1 MNFWSGLPHSL
12 KDAPAPKVSNMKLR
26 SFIIIAL
33 AAFVFGS
40 CSQNMEVVRSGERL
54 EDSPK
59 PVADPNAAPLLAPDG
74 GGGQPQIP
82 PFVKA
87 YFMHMWVEAL
97 YSTPGNKHPNPNWQ
111 SPLKD
116 PVNGQV
122 WCTDC
127 HTSGQIDFS
136 KIPKMRSPMVDDLEK
151 DKQFMADLMK
161 KWVARLNSDEFGAK
175 AKLKSPVTCL
185 TCHATNPEL
194 D

>member
-1 MNFWSGLPHSL
+1 MR
-12 KDAPAPKVSNMKLR
+12 LR
-26 SFIIIAL
+26 SFIIIGL
-33 AAFVFGS
+33 AAFVLAS

-59 PVADPNAAPLLAPDG
+59 PVADPNAAPLAGPDA
-74 GGGQPQIP
+74 GGQPQIP

-97 YSTPGNKHPNPNWQ
+97 YSTPGNKHPNPNWE

-116 PVNGQV
+116 PVNGRV

-127 HTSGQIDFS
+127 HTSGQIDFE
-136 KIPKMRSPMVDDLEK
+136 KIPKMRHPMVDDLEK

-175 AKLKSPVTCL
+175 AKLKGPVTCL

>member
-1 MNFWSGLPHSL
+1 MRF
-12 KDAPAPKVSNMKLR
+12 R
-26 SFIIIAL
+26 SFILIGF
-33 AAFVFGS
+33 AAFIFAS
-40 CSQNMEVVRSGERL
+40 CSQNMEVVRTGERL

-59 PVADPNAAPLLAPDG
+59 LVADPNAAPLAQPDG
-74 GGGQPQIP
+74 AGGQPKIP

-87 YFMHMWVEAL
+87 YFMHTWVEAL
-97 YSTPGNKHPNPNWQ
+97 YSTPTNKHPNPSWQ

-116 PVNGQV
+116 SENGRV

-151 DKQFMADLMK
+151 DKPFMADLMK

-175 AKLKSPVTCL
+175 AKLKAPVTCL

>member
-1 MNFWSGLPHSL
+1 
-12 KDAPAPKVSNMKLR
+12 MKLR
-26 SFIIIAL
+26 
-33 AAFVFGS
+33 FVFFLTLLLAG
-40 CSQNMEVVRSGERL
+40 CSQNIEVVDSGERL

-59 PVADPNAAPLLAPDG
+59 PAADSTAVPLARSASNED
-74 GGGQPQIP
+74 QPKIP

-97 YSTPGNKHPNPNWQ
+97 YSTPQNKHPNPKWQ

-116 PVNGQV
+116 PVNGRV

-127 HTSGQIDFS
+127 HVSGQIDFS
-136 KIPKMRSPMVDDLEK
+136 KIPKMRSPMVDQFEN
-151 DKQFMADLMK
+151 DKTFMVDLMK

-175 AKLKSPVTCL
+175 AKLKGPVTCL
-185 TCHATNPEL
+185 TCHAMNPEL

>member
-1 MNFWSGLPHSL
+1 
-12 KDAPAPKVSNMKLR
+12 MKF
-26 SFIIIAL
+26 SFLLIFAL
-33 AAFVFGS
+33 LLAG
-40 CSQNMEVVRSGERL
+40 CSQNIELVNSGERL

-59 PVADPNAAPLLAPDG
+59 PKLGSDAAPLARPEASADVKD
-74 GGGQPQIP
+74 IP

-97 YSTPGNKHPNPNWQ
+97 YSPPQNKHPNPSWQ

-116 PVNGQV
+116 PENGRV

-127 HTSGQIDFS
+127 HMSKDIDFS
-136 KIPKMRSPMVDDLEK
+136 KIPKMRNPMVDDLEK
-151 DKQFMADLMK
+151 DKTFMAGLMK

-175 AKLKSPVTCL
+175 AKLKGPVTCL
-185 TCHATNPEL
+185 TCHATNPEN

>member
-1 MNFWSGLPHSL
+1 
-12 KDAPAPKVSNMKLR
+12 MKYR
-26 SFIIIAL
+26 FIVLIML
-33 AAFVFGS
+33 AMACGG
-40 CSQNMEVVRSGERL
+40 CSQNMEVVNSGERL

-59 PVADPNAAPLLAPDG
+59 PIVDANAAPLSRPGEEGAAGADDKAK
-74 GGGQPQIP
+74 IP

-97 YSTPGNKHPNPNWQ
+97 YSTPGNKHPNPKWE

-116 PVNGQV
+116 SANGRV

-127 HTSGQIDFS
+127 HVSQQVDFS
-136 KIPKMRSPMVDDLEK
+136 KIPKMRDAMVDDLEK
-151 DKQFMADLMK
+151 DKTFMAGLMK

-175 AKLKSPVTCL
+175 AKLKGTVTCL

>member
-1 MNFWSGLPHSL
+1 MRFGFFIFVGLTVIL
-12 KDAPAPKVSNMKLR
+12 
-26 SFIIIAL
+26 L
-33 AAFVFGS
+33 AG
-40 CSQNMEVVRSGERL
+40 CSQNIEVVRSGERL

-59 PVADPNAAPLLAPDG
+59 PVVDPNAAPLARADAS
-74 GGGQPQIP
+74 GQPQIP

-116 PVNGQV
+116 PENGRV

-136 KIPKMRSPMVDDLEK
+136 KIPKMRHPMVDDLEK
-151 DKQFMADLMK
+151 DKGFMVDLMK

-175 AKLKSPVTCL
+175 AKLKGPVTCL
-185 TCHATNPEL
+185 TCHATNPEF

>member
-1 MNFWSGLPHSL
+1 
-12 KDAPAPKVSNMKLR
+12 MKYC
-26 SFIIIAL
+26 SFILLTFPLLI
-33 AAFVFGS
+33 GG
-40 CSQNMEVVRSGERL
+40 CSQNMESVTSGERL

-59 PVADPNAAPLLAPDG
+59 PSADANAAPLARARDAEE
-74 GGGQPQIP
+74 QPKIP

-97 YSTPGNKHPNPNWQ
+97 YSTPQNKHPNPKWQ

-116 PVNGQV
+116 PENGRV

-127 HTSGQIDFS
+127 HVSGQIDFS
-136 KIPKMRSPMVDDLEK
+136 KIPKRRDPLVDDLEK
-151 DKQFMADLMK
+151 DKGFMADLMK

-175 AKLKSPVTCL
+175 AKLKAPVTCL

>member
-1 MNFWSGLPHSL
+1 M
-12 KDAPAPKVSNMKLR
+12 M
-26 SFIIIAL
+26 SFRCLIVIAFTVLLL
-33 AAFVFGS
+33 AG
-40 CSQNMEVVRSGERL
+40 CSQNVEVVNSGERL

-59 PVADPNAAPLLAPDG
+59 PVADPNAAPLAREG
-74 GGGQPQIP
+74 AAGKSEIP

-97 YSTPGNKHPNPNWQ
+97 YGTPQNKHPNPNWQ

-116 PVNGQV
+116 PVNGRV

-136 KIPKMRSPMVDDLEK
+136 KIPKMRNPMVDDLEK
-151 DKQFMADLMK
+151 DKQFMAGLMK
-161 KWVARLNSDEFGAK
+161 KWVERLNSDEFGAK
-175 AKLKSPVTCL
+175 AKLKAPVTCL

>member
-1 MNFWSGLPHSL
+1 MMRFRFLL
-12 KDAPAPKVSNMKLR
+12 I
-26 SFIIIAL
+26 FAL
-33 AAFVFGS
+33 LLAG
-40 CSQNMEVVRSGERL
+40 CSQNVEVVNSGERL

-59 PVADPNAAPLLAPDG
+59 PAADSNAAPLARPEASGDVKD
-74 GGGQPQIP
+74 IP

-97 YSTPGNKHPNPNWQ
+97 YSSPQNKHPNPSWQ

-116 PVNGQV
+116 PENGRV

-127 HTSGQIDFS
+127 HMSKDIDFS
-136 KIPKMRSPMVDDLEK
+136 KIPKMRNPMVDDLEK
-151 DKQFMADLMK
+151 DKTFMAGLMK

-175 AKLKSPVTCL
+175 AKLKGPVTCL
-185 TCHATNPEL
+185 TCHATNPEN

>member
-1 MNFWSGLPHSL
+1 
-12 KDAPAPKVSNMKLR
+12 MKFR
-26 SFIIIAL
+26 FILLIAL
-33 AAFVFGS
+33 AVIVPG
-40 CSQNMEVVRSGERL
+40 CSQNMEVVNSGERL

-59 PVADPNAAPLLAPDG
+59 PKVDPNAAPLSRAGALGVADADDKSK
-74 GGGQPQIP
+74 IP

-97 YSTPGNKHPNPNWQ
+97 YSTPGNKHPNPKWE

-116 PVNGQV
+116 PVNGRV

-127 HTSGQIDFS
+127 HVSQQIDFS
-136 KIPKMRSPMVDDLEK
+136 KIPKMRDPMVDDLEK
-151 DKQFMADLMK
+151 DKTFMAGLMK

-175 AKLKSPVTCL
+175 AKLKGTVTCL